1 MEEVQ
6 VEVLVEGVQL
16 EGVPLKVEVEVELE
30 LS

>member
-1 MEEVQ
+1 VEEVQ